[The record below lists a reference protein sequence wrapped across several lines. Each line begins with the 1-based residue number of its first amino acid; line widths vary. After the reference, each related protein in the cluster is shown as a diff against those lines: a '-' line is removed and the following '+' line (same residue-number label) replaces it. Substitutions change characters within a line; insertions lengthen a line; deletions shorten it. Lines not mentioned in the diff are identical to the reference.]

1 MLLNN
6 NRLPEPCSWAVMKRL
21 CHGGIFA
28 LGHTS
33 DCPFCCSVDV
43 NTSLPYRFGW
53 KNHLDGLVHSGNINA
68 KAAPTVFIAICFPL
82 GFGCKIRVVL
92 AHHCFCSWLPQCAVS
107 PSTPRQSWGH
117 ICPFA
122 SWPPKQMTLPFL
134 RWLRETANQ
143 GLFCLF
149 CLSCICPTNTI
160 SSRRDSSW

>member
-1 MLLNN
+1 MVLNN

-43 NTSLPYRFGW
+43 NMSLPYRFGW